1 MSRRARWAV
10 VALGVAV
17 LLALPS
23 AVSALPVH
31 TPTTSTEE
39 LLSRVRASGSAGW
52 SGYAESRGA
61 LQVPDVPELGDLAQL
76 VGGTT
81 RTRTWWRSP
90 QDVRIDVLSL
100 VGETD
105 TVTDYAGSWTW
116 DSADHRADRVLGDVP
131 VHLPR
136 PEDLLA
142 PVLGRRLA
150 GTRDVQVSRLPA
162 RRVAGQEAD
171 GLRLRPK
178 HPRGTTLSA
187 VDLWV
192 EPRTGLPLRVEV
204 RAVGQAAPVLTSL
217 LLDLDLSRP
226 AAAATAFVPPL
237 TATVS
242 EQRAPDLAALI
253 DRLAPFRLPD
263 HLAGLPRTAPVQGL
277 SGGGVAAYGQGLG
290 AFVVVPLPYGTGRS
304 LTRKLEALGRRV
316 STPLFNGLVVE
327 GDHRHYLIAGTV
339 PAMVLDRAAAD
350 LTADPPPRTGP

>member
-1 MSRRARWAV
+1 MSRRVRWAV
-10 VALGVAV
+10 VALGIAV

-23 AVSALPVH
+23 AVAVLPAH
-31 TPTTSTEE
+31 ASTTSTAE
-39 LLSRVRASGSAGW
+39 LLSRVRASGSTPW

-76 VGGTT
+76 LGGTT
-81 RTRTWWRSP
+81 RTRTWWRGP
-90 QDVRIDVLSL
+90 QDARTDALSL

-116 DSADHRADRVLGDVP
+116 DSADHRADRVLGRLP

-136 PEDLLA
+136 ADDLLA

-150 GTRDVQVSRLPA
+150 GTRDLEVSRLPA
-162 RRVAGQEAD
+162 RRVAGHEAD
-171 GLRLRPK
+171 GLRLRPR
-178 HPRGTTLSA
+178 HPGTTTLSA

-192 EPRTGLPLRVEV
+192 EPRTGLTLRVEA

-226 AAAATAFVPPL
+226 AAAATDFVPPL

-263 HLAGLPRTAPVQGL
+263 QLAGLPRTAPVQGL

-327 GDHRHYLIAGTV
+327 GDQGHYLLAGTV
-339 PAMVLDRAAAD
+339 PAAVLDRAAAD
-350 LTADPPPRTGP
+350 LTANPPPRIGR